1 RRRVAV
7 LLLAGLIL
15 TLLPGLPAAAVEVRS
30 AGAERLLGQ
39 TSLEGLDIRLADGR
53 RVRGHLLRFR
63 ANDPAVRLEPRLAR
77 GTALGVETLPSLVQ
91 RELPRGAVAAWNGG
105 YFLAA
110 RGGVPNG
117 LFVDQGR
124 LVTGDSISRGGLP
137 VGRAVLGLREDGQL
151 VTDRL
156 SVQLTIQAPWL
167 ALPPITLTDLNRP
180 IRTTDPL
187 RGADAPWG
195 EVMLYTS
202 AYGGDVTAPALS
214 TVLILDDVALPSR
227 GQVETTVR
235 ERFVPSVDRTFSIP
249 EGTQLLV
256 AHGSRAEELR
266 PVTVGTL
273 LSVAVEITPFLSAP
287 EAWDGLRAALPG
299 GGLLLKDG
307 QVSSGT
313 TLASEAL
320 DHASSRR
327 ARTAVGWTPA
337 GQVLLLTVDETLGS
351 RGLTLFETALVFRE
365 LGAIDAVALDGGGS
379 THLMIDGVTYNR
391 PSGPGR
397 GHSSALVLYTEPPPP
412 ARDLVSACPQGVALP
427 GGFADTGRNVHASA
441 IDCLAWWGITRGVEP
456 GRYLPSRGVTR
467 AEMATFLAR
476 WLDDA
481 ASRGRGVALPDT
493 SDLPFTDVEQG
504 STHAPAIARL
514 SAAGIIA
521 GQTATTFDPGA
532 TVNRGQTASLVRR
545 ALEYAT
551 GQALPGARDTF
562 IDDNDLVHEASIDQL
577 AAAGI
582 VAGTGGFSVQPGDPV
597 RRDAMASLLM
607 RSSALLVD
615 GGTVAPPV

>member
-1 RRRVAV
+1 M
-7 LLLAGLIL
+7 
-15 TLLPGLPAAAVEVRS
+15 
-30 AGAERLLGQ
+30 
-39 TSLEGLDIRLADGR
+39 
-53 RVRGHLLRFR
+53 
-63 ANDPAVRLEPRLAR
+63 
-77 GTALGVETLPSLVQ
+77 
-91 RELPRGAVAAWNGG
+91 
-105 YFLAA
+105 
-110 RGGVPNG
+110 
-117 LFVDQGR
+117 
-124 LVTGDSISRGGLP
+124 
-137 VGRAVLGLREDGQL
+137 
-151 VTDRL
+151 
-156 SVQLTIQAPWL
+156 QLTIQAPWL

-214 TVLILDDVALPSR
+214 TVLVLDDVALPSR

-397 GHSSALVLYTEPPPP
+397 GHSSAPVLYTEPPPP
-412 ARDLVSACPQGVALP
+412 ARDLVSARP
-427 GGFADTGRNVHASA
+427 
-441 IDCLAWWGITRGVEP
+441 
-456 GRYLPSRGVTR
+456 
-467 AEMATFLAR
+467 
-476 WLDDA
+476 
-481 ASRGRGVALPDT
+481 
-493 SDLPFTDVEQG
+493 
-504 STHAPAIARL
+504 
-514 SAAGIIA
+514 
-521 GQTATTFDPGA
+521 PGA
-532 TVNRGQTASLVRR
+532 APPAGLCSGRLLALRSSSACASVTMR
-545 ALEYAT
+545 
-551 GQALPGARDTF
+551 
-562 IDDNDLVHEASIDQL
+562 
-577 AAAGI
+577 AAAGPPAPSPNANAPASI
-582 VAGTGGFSVQPGDPV
+582 ACASRFISSSFPECPLPNRWASRCPGGPIGTPLVERP
-597 RRDAMASLLM
+597 AS
-607 RSSALLVD
+607 R
-615 GGTVAPPV
+615 